1 MLYEK
6 SIKAM
11 HKAGRLRATATTK
24 LHMQIVKK
32 YYELA
37 DNVCFEEK
45 PPIYLVQAA
54 YNDGLRGLQQPST
67 NVAEGL

>member
-1 MLYEK
+1 MLYER

-11 HKAGRLRATATTK
+11 FKAGRMRATATTK

-32 YYELA
+32 YYALA
-37 DNVCFEEK
+37 DDVCFEEK

-54 YNDGLRGLQQPST
+54 YNDGLRGLIEPIKR
-67 NVAEGL
+67 